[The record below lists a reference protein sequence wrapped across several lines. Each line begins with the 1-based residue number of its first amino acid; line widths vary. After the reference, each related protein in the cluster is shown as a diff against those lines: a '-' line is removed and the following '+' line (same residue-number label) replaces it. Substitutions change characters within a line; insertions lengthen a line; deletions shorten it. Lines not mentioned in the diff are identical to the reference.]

1 LESWNVLDKGD
12 CVSQKGPTQPRQ
24 ASTSIFW
31 DRARAQFHAAA
42 DLLDLDESCRE
53 VLGNCRRIV
62 AVSCP
67 VRMDNGVI
75 HTFAGYRA
83 QHSNHRGPF
92 KGGIRYHPEATQE
105 EVMALAMLM
114 SWKCAVV
121 NVPFGGGKGG
131 IVCDPHRMT
140 TGEIERLTRRY
151 TKELL
156 PVIGPETDIPAP
168 DVNTNAQVMAW
179 IHDTYAVEVGSSSL
193 GVVTGKPISLGGS
206 VGREDATSR
215 GCFFTCLKA
224 LPKFKLTVAKAKLVA
239 QGFGNV
245 GYYMCKLW
253 KQAGGKV
260 LAVST
265 SRGGIHNAKGLDIE
279 AAKLHYNEHGDLS
292 GFKGGEQITNEELL
306 VLECDVLCPA
316 ALEGAITE
324 ANAASVQARIIAE
337 AANGPTTAEA
347 DAILKEM
354 GIFVI
359 PDILA
364 NAGGVSVSYFE
375 WVQGLTNFF
384 WKEADIHQRL
394 KDIMDEAFDAVH
406 GESERLGVTMREA
419 AMALA
424 VSRVA
429 DAFRMRGLWP

>member
-1 LESWNVLDKGD
+1 MATKN
-12 CVSQKGPTQPRQ
+12 PTPPKQ
-24 ASTSIFW
+24 AGTSLFW

-42 DLLDLDESCRE
+42 DLLDLNESCRE

-62 AVSCP
+62 TVNCP

-75 HTFAGYRA
+75 HTFTGYRA

-92 KGGIRYHPEATQE
+92 KGGIRYHPEASQE

-131 IVCDPHRMT
+131 IVCDPHGMT
-140 TGEIERLTRRY
+140 AGEIERLTRRY

-179 IHDTYAVEVGSSSL
+179 IQDTYAVEVGSTSL

-224 LPKFKLTVAKAKLVA
+224 LPMFKLTPKKARLVV
-239 QGFGNV
+239 QGFGNA
-245 GYYMCKLW
+245 GYHMCKLW
-253 KQAGGKV
+253 SQAGGKV

-265 SRGGIHNAKGLDIE
+265 SRGGVYNKDGLSIE
-279 AAKLHYNEHGDLS
+279 AAKKHYLEHGNLL
-292 GFKGGEQITNEELL
+292 GFQGGDSITNAELL
-306 VLECDVLCPA
+306 ALECEVLCPA

-324 ANAASVQARIIAE
+324 ANAADIRTRIIAE

-347 DAILKEM
+347 DVMLREK
-354 GIFVI
+354 GVFVI

-375 WVQGLTNFF
+375 WVQGLMNFF
-384 WKEADIHQRL
+384 WKEADVHQRL
-394 KDIMDEAFDAVH
+394 KEIMDEAFDAVYD
-406 GESERLGVTMREA
+406 ESKRLRVSMREA

-429 DAFRMRGLWP
+429 DAFKMRGLWP

>member
-1 LESWNVLDKGD
+1 MATKN
-12 CVSQKGPTQPRQ
+12 PTPPKQ
-24 ASTSIFW
+24 AGTSLFW

-53 VLGNCRRIV
+53 VLGNCRRV
-62 AVSCP
+62 VSVNCP
-67 VRMDNGVI
+67 VRMDNGII
-75 HTFAGYRA
+75 HSFTGYRA

-131 IVCDPHRMT
+131 VVCDPHGMT
-140 TGEIERLTRRY
+140 AGEIERLTRRY

-179 IHDTYAVEVGSSSL
+179 IQDTYAVEVGSTSL

-224 LPKFKLTVAKAKLVA
+224 LPMFKLTPEKARLVV
-239 QGFGNV
+239 QGFGNA
-245 GYYMCKLW
+245 GYHMCKLW
-253 KQAGGKV
+253 SQAGGKV

-265 SRGGIHNAKGLDIE
+265 SRGGVYNKDGLNIE
-279 AAKLHYNEHGDLS
+279 AAKKHYLEQGSLLGFHGGDS
-292 GFKGGEQITNEELL
+292 ITNAELL
-306 VLECDVLCPA
+306 ALECEVLCPA

-324 ANAASVQARIIAE
+324 ANAADIRTRIIARP
-337 AANGPTTAEA
+337 PTGRPRPRQT
-347 DAILKEM
+347 
-354 GIFVI
+354 
-359 PDILA
+359 
-364 NAGGVSVSYFE
+364 
-375 WVQGLTNFF
+375 
-384 WKEADIHQRL
+384 
-394 KDIMDEAFDAVH
+394 
-406 GESERLGVTMREA
+406 
-419 AMALA
+419 
-424 VSRVA
+424 
-429 DAFRMRGLWP
+429 

>member
-1 LESWNVLDKGD
+1 MTTKNPNPPK
-12 CVSQKGPTQPRQ
+12 Q
-24 ASTSIFW
+24 AGTSLFW

-42 DLLDLDESCRE
+42 DLLNLDESSRE
-53 VLGNCRRIV
+53 VLGNCRRV
-62 AVSCP
+62 VSVNCP
-67 VRMDNGVI
+67 VRMDNGII
-75 HTFAGYRA
+75 HSFTGYRA

-121 NVPFGGGKGG
+121 NVPFGGGKGSV
-131 IVCDPHRMT
+131 VCDPHEMT
-140 TGEIERLTRRY
+140 AGEIERLTRRY
-151 TKELL
+151 IKELL

-179 IHDTYAVEVGSSSL
+179 IHDTYAVEVGSTSL

-224 LPKFKLTVAKAKLVA
+224 LPMFNLTPEKARLVV
-239 QGFGNV
+239 QGFGNA
-245 GYYMCKLW
+245 GYHMCKLW
-253 KQAGGKV
+253 SQAGGKV

-265 SRGGIHNAKGLDIE
+265 SRGGVYNQDGLSIE
-279 AAKLHYNEHGDLS
+279 AAKKHYLEHGSLL
-292 GFKGGEQITNEELL
+292 GFQGGESITNAELL
-306 VLECDVLCPA
+306 ALECEVLCPA

-324 ANAASVQARIIAE
+324 ANAADIRTRIIAE

-347 DAILKEM
+347 DVILREK
-354 GIFVI
+354 GVFVI

-375 WVQGLTNFF
+375 WVQGLMNFF
-384 WKEADIHQRL
+384 WKEADVHKRL
-394 KDIMDEAFDAVH
+394 KEIMDEAFDAVQA
-406 GESERLGVTMREA
+406 ESERLNVTMREA

-429 DAFRMRGLWP
+429 DAFKMRGLWP

>member
-1 LESWNVLDKGD
+1 MLMKD
-12 CVSQKGPTQPRQ
+12 PAQ
-24 ASTSIFW
+24 APQVSTSLFW
-31 DRARAQFHAAA
+31 DRARTQFRAAA

-62 AVSCP
+62 SVNCP
-67 VRMDNGVI
+67 VRMDDGII
-75 HTFAGYRA
+75 HSFTGYRA

-92 KGGIRYHPEATQE
+92 KGGIRYHPEVTQQ

-131 IVCDPHRMT
+131 VICDPHLMT
-140 TGEIERLTRRY
+140 HGEIERLTRRY

-156 PVIGPETDIPAP
+156 PLIGPETDIPAP

-224 LPKFKLTVAKAKLVA
+224 LPMFKLTLEKARLVT
-239 QGFGNV
+239 QGFGNA
-245 GYYMCKLW
+245 GYHMCKLW
-253 KQAGGKV
+253 SQAGGKV
-260 LAVST
+260 LAAST
-265 SRGGIHNAKGLDIE
+265 SRGGVHNAKGLDIE
-279 AAKLHYNEHGDLS
+279 AAKVHYNEQGDLL

-306 VLECDVLCPA
+306 ALECEVLCPA
-316 ALEGAITE
+316 ALEGVITE
-324 ANAASVQARIIAE
+324 ANAAAVQAKIIAE

-347 DAILKEM
+347 DVILKEM

-384 WKEADIHQRL
+384 WKEADVHQRL
-394 KDIMDEAFDAVH
+394 KDIMEEAFDAVH
-406 GESERLGVTMREA
+406 DQSKRLGVTMREA

-429 DAFRMRGLWP
+429 DAFKMRGLWP

>member
-1 LESWNVLDKGD
+1 MLARD
-12 CVSQKGPTQPRQ
+12 QTQDRQ
-24 ASTSIFW
+24 VGASPFW

-53 VLGNCRRIV
+53 VLGNCRRVV
-62 AVSCP
+62 AVNCP
-67 VRMDNGVI
+67 VRMDNGI
-75 HTFAGYRA
+75 IRSFAGYRA

-92 KGGIRYHPEATQE
+92 KGGIRYHPEATQG
-105 EVMALAMLM
+105 EVMALARLM
-114 SWKCAVV
+114 TWKCAVV

-140 TGEIERLTRRY
+140 AGEIERLTRRY

-215 GCFFTCLKA
+215 GCFFVCLKA
-224 LPKFKLTVAKAKLVA
+224 LDMYDLTVEKAGLAV
-239 QGFGNV
+239 QGFGNA
-245 GYYMCKLW
+245 GYHLCRLW
-253 KQAGGKV
+253 TQAGGKV
-260 LAVST
+260 WAVST
-265 SRGGIHNAKGLDIE
+265 SRGGVYNAEGLDIE
-279 AAKLHYNEHGDLS
+279 AAKDHYREHGDLT
-292 GFKGGEQITNEELL
+292 GFEGGDPITNAELL
-306 VLECDVLCPA
+306 ALECEVLCPA

-324 ANAASVQARIIAE
+324 ANAADIRARIVAE

-347 DAILKEM
+347 DAILKER
-354 GIFVI
+354 GILVI

-384 WKEADIHQRL
+384 WKESDVHERL
-394 KDIMDEAFDAVH
+394 KEIMDEAFDAVYN
-406 GESERLGVTMREA
+406 ESRRLDATMREA

-429 DAFRMRGLWP
+429 EAFQMRGLWP

>member
-1 LESWNVLDKGD
+1 MLP
-12 CVSQKGPTQPRQ
+12 KGPVQ
-24 ASTSIFW
+24 AKQVSTSIFW

-42 DLLDLDESCRE
+42 DLLELSESCRE
-53 VLGNCRRIV
+53 VLGNCRRVV
-62 AVSCP
+62 AVNCP
-67 VRMDNGVI
+67 VRMDNGII
-75 HTFAGYRA
+75 HSFTGYRA

-114 SWKCAVV
+114 TWKCAVV

-131 IVCDPHRMT
+131 IVCDPHQMT
-140 TGEIERLTRRY
+140 AGEIERLTRRY

-215 GCFFTCLKA
+215 GCFFTSLKA
-224 LPKFKLTVAKAKLVA
+224 LPRFKLTVEKARLVV
-239 QGFGNV
+239 QGFGNA
-245 GYYMCKLW
+245 GYHMCKLW
-253 KQAGGKV
+253 SQAGGKV

-265 SRGGIHNAKGLDIE
+265 SQGGVHNAKGLDIE
-279 AAKLHYNEHGDLS
+279 AAKEHYKEHGDLL
-292 GFKGGEQITNEELL
+292 GFKGGEQITNAELL
-306 VLECDVLCPA
+306 ALECEVLCPA

-324 ANAASVQARIIAE
+324 ANVSDVKARIIAE

-347 DAILKEM
+347 DVMLREK

-375 WVQGLTNFF
+375 WVQGLMNFF
-384 WKEADIHQRL
+384 WKEADVHDRL
-394 KDIMDEAFDAVH
+394 KEIMDDAFDAVYD
-406 GESERLGVTMREA
+406 ESKRLRVTMREA

-429 DAFRMRGLWP
+429 DAFKMRGLWP

>member
-1 LESWNVLDKGD
+1 MPSKNPAQG
-12 CVSQKGPTQPRQ
+12 QQ
-24 ASTSIFW
+24 ARTSIFW

-42 DLLDLDESCRE
+42 DLLELNESCRE
-53 VLGNCRRIV
+53 VLGNCRRVV
-62 AVSCP
+62 AVNCP
-67 VRMDNGVI
+67 VRMDNGII
-75 HTFAGYRA
+75 HSFTGYRA

-114 SWKCAVV
+114 TWKCAVV

-131 IVCDPHRMT
+131 IVCDPHQMT
-140 TGEIERLTRRY
+140 AGEIERLTRRY

-224 LPKFKLTVAKAKLVA
+224 LPMFKLTQEKARLVA
-239 QGFGNV
+239 QGFGNA
-245 GYYMCKLW
+245 GYHMCKLW
-253 KQAGGKV
+253 SQAGGKV

-265 SRGGIHNAKGLDIE
+265 SQGGVHNAKGLDIE
-279 AAKLHYNEHGDLS
+279 AAKEHYKEHGDLL
-292 GFKGGEQITNEELL
+292 GFKGGEQITNAELL
-306 VLECDVLCPA
+306 ALECEVLCPA

-324 ANAASVQARIIAE
+324 ANATDIRARIIAE

-347 DAILKEM
+347 DVILKGK

-384 WKEADIHQRL
+384 WKEADVHQRL
-394 KDIMDEAFDAVH
+394 KEIMDEAFDAVH
-406 GESERLGVTMREA
+406 DESKRLGVTMREG

-429 DAFRMRGLWP
+429 EAFKMRGLWP

>member
-1 LESWNVLDKGD
+1 MHPKD
-12 CVSQKGPTQPRQ
+12 PTQPQ
-24 ASTSIFW
+24 QVGTSTFW
-31 DRARAQFHAAA
+31 DRAQAQFLAAA

-53 VLGNCRRIV
+53 VLGHCRRV
-62 AVSCP
+62 VSINCP
-67 VRMDNGVI
+67 VRMDDGII
-75 HTFAGYRA
+75 HSFTGYRA

-92 KGGIRYHPEATQE
+92 KGGIRYHPEATQQ

-131 IVCDPHRMT
+131 VICDPHRMT
-140 TGEIERLTRRY
+140 PGEIERLTRRY

-224 LPKFKLTVAKAKLVA
+224 LPMFKLSLEKARLVV
-239 QGFGNV
+239 QGFGNA

-253 KQAGGKV
+253 NQAGGKV

-265 SRGGIHNAKGLDIE
+265 SRGGVYNNNGLDIE
-279 AAKLHYNEHGDLS
+279 AAKRHYNEQGSLLGFQGGDP
-292 GFKGGEQITNEELL
+292 ITNAELL
-306 VLECDVLCPA
+306 ALECDVLCPA

-324 ANAASVQARIIAE
+324 ANAAAIRARIIAE

-347 DAILKEM
+347 DVVLKEM

-406 GESERLGVTMREA
+406 DESKRLEVTMREA

-429 DAFRMRGLWP
+429 DAFKMRGLWP

>member
-1 LESWNVLDKGD
+1 MLTKDTAPPSPAV
-12 CVSQKGPTQPRQ
+12 
-24 ASTSIFW
+24 ASAFL
-31 DRARAQFHAAA
+31 DRARRQFHAAA
-42 DLLDLDESCRE
+42 DLLNLDASCRE
-53 VLGNCRRIV
+53 VLGNCRRVVTIN
-62 AVSCP
+62 CP
-67 VRMDNGVI
+67 IRMDNGTI
-75 HTFAGYRA
+75 QSFTGYRA

-92 KGGIRYHPEATQE
+92 KGGIRFHPEASLG

-131 IVCDPHRMT
+131 VVCDPHRLT
-140 TGEIERLTRRY
+140 AGELERLTRRY

-179 IHDTYAVEVGSSSL
+179 IHDTYAVEVGSTSL
-193 GVVTGKPISLGGS
+193 GVVTGKPVSLGGS

-224 LPKFKLTVAKAKLVA
+224 LPMFKLTPEKSRLVV
-239 QGFGNV
+239 QGFGNA
-245 GYYMCKLW
+245 GYYMCRLW
-253 KQAGGKV
+253 TRAGGRV

-265 SRGGIHNAKGLDIE
+265 SRGGVYNKNGLDIE
-279 AAKLHYNEHGDLS
+279 AAKKLYSEQGSLS
-292 GFKGGEQITNEELL
+292 GFQGGDPITNEELL
-306 VLECDVLCPA
+306 ALECEVLCPA

-324 ANAASVQARIIAE
+324 ANAPQVGAKIIVE

-347 DAILKEM
+347 DAILGEK

-394 KDIMDEAFDAVH
+394 KEIMDDAFDGVYE
-406 GESERLGVTMREA
+406 ESRKLGVPMREA

-429 DAFRMRGLWP
+429 EAFKMRGLWP

>member
-1 LESWNVLDKGD
+1 
-12 CVSQKGPTQPRQ
+12 
-24 ASTSIFW
+24 
-31 DRARAQFHAAA
+31 
-42 DLLDLDESCRE
+42 
-53 VLGNCRRIV
+53 CRRV
-62 AVSCP
+62 VTVNCP
-67 VRMDNGVI
+67 VRMDNDII
-75 HTFAGYRA
+75 HSFTGYRA

-92 KGGIRYHPEATQE
+92 KGGIRFHPEVTQQ

-131 IVCDPHRMT
+131 VICDPHLMT
-140 TGEIERLTRRY
+140 PGEIERLTRWY

-156 PVIGPETDIPAP
+156 PLIGPETDIPAP

-224 LPKFKLTVAKAKLVA
+224 LPLFKLTLEKARLA
-239 QGFGNV
+239 TQGFGNA

-253 KQAGGKV
+253 NQAGGKV

-265 SRGGIHNAKGLDIE
+265 SRGGVHNAKGLDIE
-279 AAKLHYNEHGDLS
+279 AAKLHYKKHGDLLD
-292 GFKGGEQITNEELL
+292 FKGGEQITNEELL
-306 VLECDVLCPA
+306 ALECEVLCPA
-316 ALEGAITE
+316 ALEGVITE
-324 ANAASVQARIIAE
+324 ANAAAIQAKIIAE

-347 DAILKEM
+347 DVILKEM
-354 GIFVI
+354 GVFVI

-406 GESERLGVTMREA
+406 DESKRLGVTMREA

-429 DAFRMRGLWP
+429 DAFKMRGLWP

>member
-1 LESWNVLDKGD
+1 MAANDTLP
-12 CVSQKGPTQPRQ
+12 SQQ
-24 ASTSIFW
+24 AKTSVFW
-31 DRARAQFHAAA
+31 QRARSQFHATA
-42 DLLDLDESCRE
+42 DLLDLNESCRE
-53 VLGNCRRIV
+53 VLGNCRRV
-62 AVSCP
+62 VSVHCP
-67 VRMDNGVI
+67 VRMDDGVI
-75 HTFAGYRA
+75 RSFRGYRA

-92 KGGIRYHPEATQE
+92 KGGIRYHPEATQG

-131 IVCDPHRMT
+131 IVCDPQQMSP
-140 TGEIERLTRRY
+140 GEIERLTRRY
-151 TKELL
+151 TKELM

-179 IHDTYAVEVGSSSL
+179 IHDTYAVEVGSTSL
-193 GVVTGKPISLGGS
+193 GVVTGKPVSLGGS
-206 VGREDATSR
+206 VGRQDATSR
-215 GCFFTCLKA
+215 GCFFTCLKS
-224 LPKFKLTVAKAKLVA
+224 LPMFDLTIDKAGLVV
-239 QGFGNV
+239 QGFGNA
-245 GYYMCKLW
+245 GYHMCRLW
-253 KQAGGKV
+253 SEGGGKV

-265 SRGGIHNAKGLDIE
+265 SRGGVYNEKGLDVE
-279 AAKLHYNEHGDLS
+279 AAKTHYIEHGDLLE
-292 GFKGGEQITNEELL
+292 FKGGEQITNRELL
-306 VLECDVLCPA
+306 SLECEVLCPA

-324 ANAASVQARIIAE
+324 ANAAAVRARIIAE

-347 DAILKEM
+347 DAILREK
-354 GIFVI
+354 GVFVI

-384 WKEADIHQRL
+384 WKEADVHARL
-394 KDIMDEAFDAVH
+394 KEIMDEAFDSVLE
-406 GESERLGVTMREA
+406 ESRKRDLTMREA

-429 DAFRMRGLWP
+429 DAFETRGLWP

>member
-1 LESWNVLDKGD
+1 MVTKSPIPPK
-12 CVSQKGPTQPRQ
+12 Q
-24 ASTSIFW
+24 AGTSLFW
-31 DRARAQFHAAA
+31 DRARAQFRAAA
-42 DLLDLDESCRE
+42 DLLGLDESCRE
-53 VLGNCRRIV
+53 VLGNCRRV
-62 AVSCP
+62 VSVNCP
-67 VRMDNGVI
+67 VRMDNGI
-75 HTFAGYRA
+75 IRSFTGYRA

-92 KGGIRYHPEATQE
+92 KGGIRYHPEASQE

-140 TGEIERLTRRY
+140 AGEIERLTRRY
-151 TKELL
+151 TKELM

-179 IHDTYAVEVGSSSL
+179 IHDTYAVEVGSTSL

-224 LPKFKLTVAKAKLVA
+224 LPMFKLTPEKARLVV
-239 QGFGNV
+239 QGFGNA
-245 GYYMCKLW
+245 GYHMCKLW
-253 KQAGGKV
+253 SQAGGKV

-265 SRGGIHNAKGLDIE
+265 SRGGVYNKDGLNIE
-279 AAKLHYNEHGDLS
+279 AAKKHYLEQGSLS
-292 GFKGGEQITNEELL
+292 GFHGGDSITNAELL
-306 VLECDVLCPA
+306 ALECEVLCPA

-324 ANAASVQARIIAE
+324 ANAADIRTRIIAE

-347 DAILKEM
+347 DVMLREK
-354 GIFVI
+354 GVFVI

-375 WVQGLTNFF
+375 WVQGLMNLF
-384 WKEADIHQRL
+384 WKEADVHQRL
-394 KDIMDEAFDAVH
+394 KEIMDEAFDAVYD
-406 GESERLGVTMREA
+406 ESKRLRVSMRQA

-429 DAFRMRGLWP
+429 DAFKMRGLWP